1 MFSSTKGTNKMNS
14 RIVIL
19 GGGESGIGAAIL
31 ALKKGYEVFL
41 SDAGTIS
48 SDRRR
53 ILKSCAIDFEEE
65 GHTESKILNAAFVI
79 KSPGIPDS
87 APLIKK
93 LVEKN
98 IPVISE
104 IEFAY
109 QFIDKAKVIAITG
122 TNGKTTTS
130 LLTYHLLKTAGYKVA
145 LGGNVGKSLAAL
157 VAEGD
162 YHYYVVEV
170 SSFQLDGIVNFRAD
184 VAVLLNIT
192 PDHLDRYDYNFEK
205 YVSSK
210 FRLIENLTNEEAFIY
225 CADSKPVTEEIG
237 KRKIEACMF
246 AMTASKDKKLEA
258 YLEEDHLIFNYQ
270 FKEKSENH
278 KIPVSEIS
286 LIGKH
291 NMVNSMAA
299 VLSALCM
306 EVPIEMIMRGLKSFK
321 NAAHRL
327 EFVEEIDGVAYIN
340 DSKAT
345 NVDSVYYALDGV
357 KKDIIWI
364 AGGIDKGNEYDQ
376 IKELVEEKVKALIC
390 LGKDNSGLINYFGGI
405 VEKIAEVDSA
415 EKAIQQAHDWAL
427 SGDAVLLSPACSSF
441 DLFKNYEDRGEKFK
455 EAVMGLKSK
464 SREKV

>member
-1 MFSSTKGTNKMNS
+1 MGG

-41 SDAGTIS
+41 SDAGAIS
-48 SDRRR
+48 GDRRR
-53 ILKSCAIDFEEE
+53 ILKSCAINFEEG
-65 GHTESKILNAAFVI
+65 GHTEDLIFNAELVI

-87 APLIKK
+87 APVIKK
-93 LVEKN
+93 LIDKN

-130 LLTYHLLKTAGYKVA
+130 LLTYHLLKTAGFKVA
-145 LGGNVGKSLAAL
+145 LGGNVGKSLAGL

-170 SSFQLDGIVNFRAD
+170 SSFQLDGIVNFRPD
-184 VAVLLNIT
+184 VAIILNIT
-192 PDHLDRYDYNFEK
+192 PDHLDRYDYNFDK

-210 FRLIENLTNEEAFIY
+210 FRIVENLTSEEAFIY
-225 CADSKPVTEEIG
+225 CADSEPVTEEIS
-237 KRKIEACMF
+237 RRNVEACMF
-246 AMTASKDKKLEA
+246 AMSSITNKRLQA
-258 YLEEDHLIFNYQ
+258 YLEDDHLIFNFQYKD
-270 FKEKSENH
+270 KEENH

-299 VLSALCM
+299 VLSSLCM
-306 EVPIEMIMRGLKSFK
+306 EAPIEMIIKGLKSFK

-357 KKDIIWI
+357 KKDIVWI
-364 AGGIDKGNEYDQ
+364 AGGLDKGNEYDQ
-376 IKELVEEKVKALIC
+376 IIDLVKEKVTALIC
-390 LGKDNSGLINYFGGI
+390 LGKDNTGLINYFGSTI
-405 VEKIAEVDSA
+405 KKIIEVDSA
-415 EKAIQQAHDWAL
+415 EKAIEQAQIWAKE
-427 SGDAVLLSPACSSF
+427 GDAVLLSPACSSF
-441 DLFKNYEDRGEKFK
+441 DLFKNYEDRGDKFK
-455 EAVMGLKSK
+455 EAVHQLKK
-464 SREKV
+464 KINVTQ